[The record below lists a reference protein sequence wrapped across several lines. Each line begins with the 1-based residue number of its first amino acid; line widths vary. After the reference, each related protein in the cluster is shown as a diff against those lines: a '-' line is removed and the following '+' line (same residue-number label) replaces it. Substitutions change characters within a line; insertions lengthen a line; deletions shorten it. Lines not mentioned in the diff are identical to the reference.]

1 MSLNI
6 RQISDTQADLIKSFA
21 IFFLLLVGNY
31 IGNTLFTC
39 YQIKFINLHI
49 RVQLFIA
56 FLLFYFLVTLI
67 SDTGK
72 KEFIPPIQKLIYTFF
87 YFIGFILVMRLD
99 MKITFV
105 VLLLIFA
112 LYFLE
117 LNQDFYTEG
126 GINITNEKDKQIYND
141 NLYWITLDWPVKIRL
156 FPVKNSDFVLIDKIE
171 SIMYYIIIVLLI
183 IGFISYGGEVKET
196 IQNSKTKISWT
207 EVIVDSKICKLLNK
221 KHFWEYFKIGLGLPI

>member
-1 MSLNI
+1 MSLYI
-6 RQISDTQADLIKSFA
+6 GQISDNQADLIKSFA

-31 IGNTLFTC
+31 VGNTLFTC
-39 YQIKFINLHI
+39 YQIKFINLHA

-87 YFIGFILVMRLD
+87 YFIGFLLVMRLD
-99 MKITFV
+99 IKITFV

-126 GINITNEKDKQIYND
+126 GNNITNQKDKQIYND
-141 NLYWITLDWPVKIRL
+141 NLYWITFDWPVKIRL
-156 FPVKNSDFVLIDKIE
+156 FPVKKSHFVFINKIE
-171 SIMYYIIIVLLI
+171 TVMYYLIIVLLI
-183 IGFISYGGEVKET
+183 FGFISYGGEVKET
-196 IQNSKTKISWT
+196 IQNSKTKITWI
-207 EVIVDSKICKLLNK
+207 EVISDSKICKFKNK
-221 KHFWEYFKIGLGLPI
+221 KSFWEYFKIGLGLPI